1 MAFTLDY
8 IQTSV
13 NMFGL
18 FDLDPALLIFGLA
31 AALFGG
37 LNLLEFKRF
46 W

>member
-1 MAFTLDY
+1 MTLSL
-8 IQTSV
+8 IQSGV

-18 FDLDPALLIFGLA
+18 FHLDPALLIFGLA

-37 LNLLEFKRF
+37 LNLLEFKKF

>member
-1 MAFTLDY
+1 MTLSL
-8 IQTSV
+8 IQSGV

-18 FDLDPALLIFGLA
+18 FELDPGLLIFGLA

-37 LNLLEFKRF
+37 LNLLEFKKF